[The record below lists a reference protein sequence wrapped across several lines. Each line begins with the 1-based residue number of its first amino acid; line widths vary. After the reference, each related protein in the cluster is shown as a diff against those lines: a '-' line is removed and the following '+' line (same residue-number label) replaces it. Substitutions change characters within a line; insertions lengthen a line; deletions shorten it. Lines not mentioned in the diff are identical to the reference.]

1 MMILK
6 VKGKEY
12 KVKFGFNSF
21 CDTDLMERTG
31 DLLKVFQN
39 QNVENDNDVT
49 GIGKIKDLF
58 TCVRELLYFGFMKYN
73 PVADV
78 QEVGDILDDYHD
90 EATEEN
96 ANSIMELFTKLTEEL
111 MQEGFLGDLT
121 KAQTQQIQQVQEKQ
135 ITETK

>member
-78 QEVGDILDDYHD
+78 QKVGDILDDYHD

-121 KAQTQQIQQVQEKQ
+121 KAQTKQVQQVQEKQ
-135 ITETK
+135 ITEVK

>member
-21 CDTDLMERTG
+21 CDTDLLERTG
-31 DLLKVFQN
+31 DLLKVFQD

-78 QEVGDILDDYHD
+78 QKVGDILDDYHD

-121 KAQTQQIQQVQEKQ
+121 KAKTQQIQQVQEKQ

>member
-1 MMILK
+1 
-6 VKGKEY
+6 
-12 KVKFGFNSF
+12 
-21 CDTDLMERTG
+21 MERTG

-78 QEVGDILDDYHD
+78 QKVGDILDDYHD

-121 KAQTQQIQQVQEKQ
+121 KAKTQQVQQVQEKQ
-135 ITETK
+135 ITEVK

>member
-21 CDTDLMERTG
+21 CDTDLLERTG
-31 DLLKVFQN
+31 DLLKVFQD

-49 GIGKIKDLF
+49 NIGKIKDLF
-58 TCVRELLYFGFMKYN
+58 ICVRQLLYFGFMKYN

-78 QEVGDILDDYHD
+78 QKVGDILDDYHD

-96 ANSIMELFTKLTEEL
+96 TNSIMELFTKLTEEL
-111 MQEGFLGDLT
+111 MKEGFLGDLT

-135 ITETK
+135 ITEVK

>member
-78 QEVGDILDDYHD
+78 QKVGDILDDYHD

-96 ANSIMELFTKLTEEL
+96 ANSIIELFTKLTEEL

-121 KAQTQQIQQVQEKQ
+121 KAKTQQVQQVQEKQ
-135 ITETK
+135 ITEVK

>member
-78 QEVGDILDDYHD
+78 QKVGDILDDYHD

-121 KAQTQQIQQVQEKQ
+121 KAQTKQVQQIQEKQ
-135 ITETK
+135 ITEVK

>member
-58 TCVRELLYFGFMKYN
+58 TCVRELLYVGFMKFN

-78 QEVGDILDDYHD
+78 QKVGDILDDYHD

-121 KAQTQQIQQVQEKQ
+121 KAQTKQVQQVQEKQ
-135 ITETK
+135 ITEVK

>member
-21 CDTDLMERTG
+21 CDTDLLERTG
-31 DLLKVFQN
+31 DLLKVFQS

-78 QEVGDILDDYHD
+78 QKVGDILDDYHD

-121 KAQTQQIQQVQEKQ
+121 KAQTKQVQQIQEKQ
-135 ITETK
+135 ITEVK

>member
-21 CDTDLMERTG
+21 CDTDLMERAG

-78 QEVGDILDDYHD
+78 QKVGDILDDYHD

>member
-21 CDTDLMERTG
+21 CDTDLLERTG
-31 DLLKVFQN
+31 DLLKVFQD

-49 GIGKIKDLF
+49 NIGKIKDLF
-58 TCVRELLYFGFMKYN
+58 ICVRQLLYFGFMKYN

-78 QEVGDILDDYHD
+78 QKVGDILDDYHD

-96 ANSIMELFTKLTEEL
+96 TNSIMELFTKLTEEL

-121 KAQTQQIQQVQEKQ
+121 KAKTQQVQQVQEKQ
-135 ITETK
+135 ITEVK

>member
-21 CDTDLMERTG
+21 CDTDLMERAG

-78 QEVGDILDDYHD
+78 QKVGDILDDYHD

-121 KAQTQQIQQVQEKQ
+121 KAKTQQVQQVQEKQ
-135 ITETK
+135 ITEVK

>member
-21 CDTDLMERTG
+21 CDTDLLERTG
-31 DLLKVFQN
+31 DLLKVFQD

-49 GIGKIKDLF
+49 NIGKIKDLF
-58 TCVRELLYFGFMKYN
+58 ICVRQLLYFGFMKYN

-78 QEVGDILDDYHD
+78 QKVGDILDDYHD

-96 ANSIMELFTKLTEEL
+96 TNGIMELFTKLTEEL
-111 MQEGFLGDLT
+111 MKEGFLGDLT

-135 ITETK
+135 ITEVK

>member
-31 DLLKVFQN
+31 DLLKVFQS

-78 QEVGDILDDYHD
+78 QKVGDILDDYHD

-96 ANSIMELFTKLTEEL
+96 ANSIIELFTKLTEEL

-121 KAQTQQIQQVQEKQ
+121 KAQTKQVQQIQEKQ
-135 ITETK
+135 ITEVK

>member
-78 QEVGDILDDYHD
+78 QKVGDILDDYHD

-111 MQEGFLGDLT
+111 MQEGFLGDMT
-121 KAQTQQIQQVQEKQ
+121 KAQTKQVQQIQEKQ
-135 ITETK
+135 ITEVK

>member
-21 CDTDLMERTG
+21 CDTDLMQRTG
-31 DLLKVFQN
+31 DLLKVFQS
-39 QNVENDNDVT
+39 QNEENDNDVT

-78 QEVGDILDDYHD
+78 QKVGDILDDYHD

-96 ANSIMELFTKLTEEL
+96 ANSIIELFTKLTEEL

-121 KAQTQQIQQVQEKQ
+121 KAQTKQVQQIQEKQ
-135 ITETK
+135 ITEVK